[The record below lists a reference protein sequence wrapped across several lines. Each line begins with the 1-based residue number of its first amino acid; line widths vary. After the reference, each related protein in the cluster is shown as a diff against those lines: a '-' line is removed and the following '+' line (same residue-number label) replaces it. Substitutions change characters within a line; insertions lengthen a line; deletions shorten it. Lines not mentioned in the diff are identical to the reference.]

1 MDRDKHLQDIMN
13 DIIDSH
19 NGGDGSVLEEDRV
32 VNMPRGEKIS
42 RLSEENIPAHERGL
56 RVLDL

>member
-19 NGGDGSVLEEDRV
+19 NGGDGSVLHEDRV

-42 RLSEENIPAHERGL
+42 RISEENIPAHERGI